1 MGIKR
6 SLSGDRGHTC
16 WGWIASLPSTHLPT
30 KLQTHLHLES
40 YTPTERIIPC
50 VQVSFHILY
59 TSVHI
64 LLTHVPAPYF
74 VAPATF
80 FLSSLQTRPSLSCR
94 FQVLPLLPCLAFS
107 GCQPTCFLIVTAPAS
122 DSSALP
128 YAFFPFSKKMIRRR
142 RSTYGG
148 LGRGKLDD
156 RHQSAHPLV
165 E

>member
-16 WGWIASLPSTHLPT
+16 WGWIASLPSPPAHPNRKTPN
-30 KLQTHLHLES
+30 THLHLETHLLLKDS
-40 YTPTERIIPC
+40 C
-50 VQVSFHILY
+50 VCLGVVLHSLHICASPSD
-59 TSVHI
+59 TC
-64 LLTHVPAPYF
+64 PRPYF
-74 VAPATF
+74 VAGRNLF
-80 FLSSLQTRPSLSCR
+80 SFLQTRPSLSCR

-128 YAFFPFSKKMIRRR
+128 YAFFPFSKKMIRWRR
-142 RSTYGG
+142 PTYG

-156 RHQSAHPLV
+156 RHLSRSIH
-165 E
+165 

>member
-1 MGIKR
+1 MRVVWWIWVSFPRCWAAGVKCPFGRELSPSCEGFVAIKR

-50 VQVSFHILY
+50 VQVSFHILH

-94 FQVLPLLPCLAFS
+94 FQVLPLLPLCLFRLS
-107 GCQPTCFLIVTAPAS
+107 THMFLNCHSTCL
-122 DSSALP
+122 
-128 YAFFPFSKKMIRRR
+128 
-142 RSTYGG
+142 
-148 LGRGKLDD
+148 
-156 RHQSAHPLV
+156 
-165 E
+165 